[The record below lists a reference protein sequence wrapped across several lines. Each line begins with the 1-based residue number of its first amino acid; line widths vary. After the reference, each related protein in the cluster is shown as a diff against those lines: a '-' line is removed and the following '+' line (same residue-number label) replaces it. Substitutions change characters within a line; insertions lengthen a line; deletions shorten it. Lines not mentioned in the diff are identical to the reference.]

1 MDPSAAELDEELRR
15 GLLPRNDEENAEASR
30 RPRTSSMGAVE
41 RLVLSPWEKWAAH
54 GRFPYKLTLHV
65 ALVLLT
71 FAQMQLYDA
80 QNAAYMRASHR
91 NWAFFFMPPAADIG
105 VVPRFQR
112 EFYTINRTMQ
122 AVHYLRDSYFSIGNE
137 SVANYEYLR
146 TRSGEIQPLRL
157 TVERV
162 LPHGELET
170 REYLVSHDDETVGP
184 FDPHLTLWQKKHLF
198 RSLRAV
204 KFSFPLRD
212 RQFGNF
218 YEECFE
224 WKVNVG
230 FQVIE
235 SAQIHVQLDDCEVT
249 RCASAHPRPF
259 WATARQSFVWMHAV
273 VAVISI
279 IYMALNLK
287 AIRRSFHV
295 VARARGLLRDH
306 ANEQNKIDKG
316 LEDVAA
322 HRDGDDNHPPSFERQ
337 REVFGSWTKIPFLL
351 KLKLLNGLQLLVFT
365 SLVLLLAS
373 TMWSLLFLE
382 AHMPIRFWHRLL
394 HATALLLL
402 WSCLVGYLEHNQHI
416 YSIVLTLKWGTPR
429 VLQFLVGVSPIFFGY
444 ALFGTIYFGNKI
456 QEFGTLSASM
466 ITLFSLM
473 NGDIIMDT
481 FDALDL
487 HHFNVS
493 GKVYLY
499 SFISLFMYVVL
510 NIFIAIV
517 EEAFFATQSMRRR
530 LRDLLADPRVSR
542 VNVAKESDISAEMM
556 RVLLQLMDSE

>member
-1 MDPSAAELDEELRR
+1 MDPSDTEVEAELRR
-15 GLLPRNDEENAEASR
+15 GLLAAPNDDNDAR
-30 RPRTSSMGAVE
+30 QKNMSMGAVE
-41 RLVLSPWEKWAAH
+41 RLVLSPWEKWSTH

-91 NWAFFFMPPAADIG
+91 NWAFFFLPPATDIG

-112 EFYTINRTMQ
+112 DFYTINRTMT
-122 AVHYLRDSYFSIGNE
+122 AVHFLRDAYFSIGNA

-146 TRSGEIQPLRL
+146 TSSGEIQPLKL
-157 TVERV
+157 TVDRV
-162 LPHGELET
+162 LPHGDLET
-170 REYLVSHDDETVGP
+170 REYLVSQDEESVGP
-184 FDPHLTLWQKKHLF
+184 FDPTMSLWQKKHLF
-198 RSLRAV
+198 RSLRDV

-212 RQFGNF
+212 HQFGNF

-224 WKVNVG
+224 WRVNVR
-230 FQVIE
+230 FEVIE
-235 SAQIHVQLDDCEVT
+235 SAQIHVELEDCEVS
-249 RCASAHPRPF
+249 RCASTHPRPF
-259 WATARQSFVWMHAV
+259 WTTAKQSFVWMHVV
-273 VAVISI
+273 VAVVSI
-279 IYMALNLK
+279 LYMMLSLK
-287 AIRRSFHV
+287 ALRRSFQV
-295 VARARGLLRDH
+295 MTRARGLLKNHAKDKDKQDNGLHEGTTDEKDDDH
-306 ANEQNKIDKG
+306 SQ
-316 LEDVAA
+316 
-322 HRDGDDNHPPSFERQ
+322 HFTRQ
-337 REVFGSWTKIPFLL
+337 HKTLRSWAEIPFTL
-351 KLKLLNGLQLLVFT
+351 KLKIINGLQLIVFT

-402 WSCLVGYLEHNQHI
+402 WSSLVGYLEHNQHI

-429 VLQFLVGVSPIFFGY
+429 VLQFLLGVSPIFFGY

-456 QEFGTLSASM
+456 EEFGTLSASM

-481 FDALDL
+481 FDAMEL
-487 HHFNVS
+487 HQFIVS

-499 SFISLFMYVVL
+499 SFITLFMYVVL

-517 EEAFFATQSMRRR
+517 EEAFFATQSTRRR
-530 LRDLLADPRVSR
+530 LSDLLSDPRVSS
-542 VNVAKESDISAEMM
+542 VNIAKESDISAEMM
-556 RVLLQLMDSE
+556 QALLQRLDSE